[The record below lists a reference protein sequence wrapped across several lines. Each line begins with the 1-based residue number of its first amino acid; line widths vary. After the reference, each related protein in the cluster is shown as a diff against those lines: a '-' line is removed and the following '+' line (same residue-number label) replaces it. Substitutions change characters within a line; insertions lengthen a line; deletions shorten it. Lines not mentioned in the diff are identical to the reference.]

1 MTIDVLNDH
10 PRTAANLTSIR
21 ECARRSRSQ
30 LNGRDND
37 LYDSKHSELGGY
49 TGLGTSIYND
59 ARLRKTFVSNP
70 TATT

>member
-1 MTIDVLNDH
+1 MQS
-10 PRTAANLTSIR
+10 RK
-21 ECARRSRSQ
+21 SRSQ